1 MAVQRDDPYG
11 SFNFLVD
18 LGTGDTASVKA
29 GFQEVS
35 GLNTELTQAE
45 YRNGNEAVN
54 HVRKVS
60 GMYKV
65 GDVTLKRGLIGAM
78 DLYEWIDAVRK
89 GDHTPG
95 ALRSVTITMQD
106 EAHEGPVMT
115 WRLTRAR
122 PMRHTSP
129 SLNGKGGT
137 DVAIE
142 ELVLS
147 CEDMTIE

>member
-18 LGTGDTASVKA
+18 LGTGDTANIRA
-29 GFQEVS
+29 GFQEVT
-35 GLNTELTQAE
+35 GLNTEMTQAE
-45 YRNGNEAVN
+45 YRNGNEKVN
-54 HVRKVS
+54 HVRKIS

-65 GDVTLKRGLIGAM
+65 GDVTFKRGLIGAT
-78 DLYEWIDAVRK
+78 DLFEWIDQTRK
-89 GDHTPG
+89 GDRT

-106 EAHEGPVMT
+106 EAHAGPVMT
-115 WRLTRAR
+115 WRLSRAR
-122 PMRHTSP
+122 PMRYTAP

-142 ELVLS
+142 ELVVS
-147 CEDMTIE
+147 CEDMVIE

>member
-18 LGTGDTASVKA
+18 LGTGDTDSVKA
-29 GFQEVS
+29 GFQEVT
-35 GLNTELTQAE
+35 GLNTEITQAE
-45 YRNGNEAVN
+45 YRNGNEKAN

-65 GDVTLKRGLIGAM
+65 GDVTFKRGLIGAT
-78 DLYEWIDAVRK
+78 DLYDWIHQVRV
-89 GDHTPG
+89 GDRT
-95 ALRSVTITMQD
+95 AMRSVTITMQD
-106 EAHEGPVMT
+106 EAHEGPIMT

-122 PMRHTSP
+122 PMRYTAP